1 MIGWGGFIASLAA
14 VLAAT
19 LLPWSNFVG
28 HSHWAQVQWI
38 PFYGHRLDWFDIAA
52 NLALFVPLGYFAAGF
67 LAVRLPGKTQLW
79 VLVGATLLSTA
90 TEFIQ
95 IYSHGRFPSASDIG
109 CNVVGAALGV
119 MISARRSSDSAK
131 YRPLWGGK
139 SWQRTTGEPIDRQ
152 EVIR

>member
-1 MIGWGGFIASLAA
+1 MSLSGLLASLAA

-28 HSHWAQVQWI
+28 HSHWAQVQWV

-52 NLALFVPLGYFAAGF
+52 NVALFVPLGYFAGGF
-67 LAVRLPGKTQLW
+67 LSVLLPGKKTLW
-79 VLVGATLLSTA
+79 VLVGAALLSTL

-95 IYSHGRFPSASDIG
+95 IYSHGRFPSATDIG
-109 CNVVGAALGV
+109 CNVVGAALGL
-119 MISARRSSDSAK
+119 MISARRSSDSARDCPPRGQPVLAAK
-131 YRPLWGGK
+131 TGK
-139 SWQRTTGEPIDRQ
+139 PIDGQ

>member
-1 MIGWGGFIASLAA
+1 MMVWSGFLASLAA

-38 PFYGHRLDWFDIAA
+38 PFYGRRLDWFDIAA
-52 NLALFVPLGYFAAGF
+52 NVALFVPLGYFAGGF
-67 LAVRLPGKTQLW
+67 FAVLLPGKKQLW
-79 VLVGATLLSTA
+79 VLVGATLLSTSA
-90 TEFIQ
+90 EFVQ

-109 CNVVGAALGV
+109 CNVVGAALGL
-119 MISARRSSDSAK
+119 MISAGRSSDSANC
-131 YRPLWGGK
+131 RPLWDGK